1 MVFFSRFE
9 TKCVVSPVL
18 DADLDHG
25 VSAGSVE
32 WETGQGLL
40 VQHPE
45 AGAKK

>member
-1 MVFFSRFE
+1 MSFLRFE
-9 TKCVVSPVL
+9 TKSVVSPIV

-32 WETGQGLL
+32 RETGQGLL

-45 AGAKK
+45 AGPQK